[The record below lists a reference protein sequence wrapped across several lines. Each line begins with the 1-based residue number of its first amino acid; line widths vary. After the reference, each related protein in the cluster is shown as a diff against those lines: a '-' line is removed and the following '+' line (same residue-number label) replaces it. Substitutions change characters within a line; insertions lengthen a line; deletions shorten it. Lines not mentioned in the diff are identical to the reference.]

1 MTNYNESMARN
12 LFQKVRTNAEFA
24 HKCFYTEKENIS
36 HENMSKRGNKLY
48 SYNTCVGWISHKFR
62 LTLVS
67 SYYFSSTTCKHL
79 NYYKSASKYKVF
91 SFDFYDRDIV
101 FDKARNK
108 KELYSQIA
116 EAVIYK
122 IEKRIEYRKAN
133 SANKNKK
140 KVLFYADEKREVL
153 FMLNNLDKLA
163 EYLECKNSIKNQKK
177 IDKFKNEIFLIITK
191 NKTLSIPFF
200 KKDDQTRLKIATNC
214 IRTAFKDLST
224 RHNIDFNLVWNDNL
238 KKFIN
243 NFEFSKII
251 DRYVKL
257 MNMRYNSESNS
268 IVSCDSYTYLD
279 NKFVNSILKLICA
292 KDSKFHNESYST
304 SPAFLACNNNRIIT
318 SKHICMEK
326 EIVVERFLSLWLN
339 PNFNRKKAVGHKVG
353 NYEVCT
359 VEDDYVRIG
368 CHLFPTFILEDFAE
382 FLLNKKDEEQK

>member
-1 MTNYNESMARN
+1 MTNY
-12 LFQKVRTNAEFA
+12 EFA
-24 HKCFYTEKENIS
+24 HKCFYIGTENIS
-36 HENMSKRGNKLY
+36 HENMSKRGDKLY

-62 LTLVS
+62 LTLIS
-67 SYYFSSTTCKHL
+67 SCYFSKTTCKHL
-79 NYYKSASKYKVF
+79 NYYRSASKYKVF
-91 SFDFYDRDIV
+91 SFDIYEKDLV

-116 EAVIYK
+116 EKVIYN
-122 IEKRIEYRKAN
+122 IEKRIEYKKSKSN
-133 SANKNKK
+133 YKNKK

-153 FMLNNLDKLA
+153 SILESLDNLA

-191 NKTLSIPFF
+191 NKTLSVPFF
-200 KKDDQTRLKIATNC
+200 KKDDQTRLKIATSC
-214 IRTAFKDLST
+214 IRAAFKDLSAS
-224 RHNIDFNLVWNDNL
+224 HNIDFNLVWNDNL
-238 KKFIN
+238 KSFIN

-257 MNMRYNSESNS
+257 MKMRYNLESNS
-268 IVSCDSYTYLD
+268 IVYYDSCKYLD

-292 KDSKFHNESYST
+292 KDSKFNDESYST

-318 SKHICMEK
+318 SKHIIMEK

-339 PNFNRKKAVGHKVG
+339 PSFNRKKAVGHKVG
-353 NYEVCT
+353 NYEVFT

-368 CHLFPTFILEDFAE
+368 CHLFPSFILDDFSD
-382 FLLNKKDEEQK
+382 FILNKKDKEINNE